1 MVMRR
6 GTLYNMSQ
14 TEPREEQQPRERRP
28 RSEIPPERRAAALA
42 QVRTLGDPVL
52 RESARPVETFDS
64 ELAALSRRMIA
75 VMRDAPGIGLA
86 ATQLGVV
93 KRMIVYQV
101 DDDPVTLVNPRIV
114 GASDDTEVLDEGC
127 LSLPGV
133 TVPVERPTLVRV
145 RARDLRGRRL
155 EYDAEDLEARVIQ
168 HEIDHLD
175 GVLIL
180 ERTSR
185 EERGRVLRELRERQT
200 AAVPSGSGL

>member
-1 MVMRR
+1 
-6 GTLYNMSQ
+6 
-14 TEPREEQQPRERRP
+14 
-28 RSEIPPERRAAALA
+28 
-42 QVRTLGDPVL
+42 
-52 RESARPVETFDS
+52 
-64 ELAALSRRMIA
+64 
-75 VMRDAPGIGLA
+75 MRDAPGIGLA

-114 GASDDTEVLDEGC
+114 EASDDTEVLDEGC

-133 TVPVERPTLVRV
+133 NVPVERPTLVRV

>member
-1 MVMRR
+1 MRR
-6 GTLYNMSQ
+6 GTLYDMSQ
-14 TEPREEQQPRERRP
+14 TEPREQQQPRERRP

-145 RARDLRGRRL
+145 RARDLRGRPL

>member
-1 MVMRR
+1 
-6 GTLYNMSQ
+6 MSQ
-14 TEPREEQQPRERRP
+14 TEPREQQQPRERRP

-145 RARDLRGRRL
+145 RARDLRGRPL

>member
-1 MVMRR
+1 
-6 GTLYNMSQ
+6 MSQ
-14 TEPREEQQPRERRP
+14 TEQHDERHPRERRP
-28 RSEIPPERRAAALA
+28 RPEIPPERRSAALA

-52 RESARPVETFDS
+52 RESAHPVETFDS

-86 ATQLGVV
+86 ATQLGIV
-93 KRMIVYQV
+93 KRVIVYQV
-101 DDDPVTLVNPRIV
+101 DDDPVTLVNPRV
-114 GASDDTEVLDEGC
+114 VRASQDTEVLDEGC

-133 TVPVERPTLVRV
+133 TVPVERPAAVRV

-155 EYDAEDLEARVIQ
+155 EYDAEDIEARVIQ

-185 EERGRVLRELRERQT
+185 EERGRVLRELRERET
-200 AAVPSGSGL
+200 AAVASGAAL

>member
-1 MVMRR
+1 
-6 GTLYNMSQ
+6 
-14 TEPREEQQPRERRP
+14 
-28 RSEIPPERRAAALA
+28 
-42 QVRTLGDPVL
+42 
-52 RESARPVETFDS
+52 
-64 ELAALSRRMIA
+64 
-75 VMRDAPGIGLA
+75 MRDAPGIGLA

-93 KRMIVYQV
+93 KRMIVYEV

-114 GASDDTEVLDEGC
+114 EASDDTEVLDEGC

-133 TVPVERPTLVRV
+133 NVPVERPTLVRV

-200 AAVPSGSGL
+200 AALPSGSGL

>member
-1 MVMRR
+1 MPIREILTYPEPFLKRVVSETDPRSPR
-6 GTLYNMSQ
+6 LAGLFTDLVDTLRSHHGGVGLSAPQLGESFRAIVVDMGSS
-14 TEPREEQQPRERRP
+14 PREG
-28 RSEIPPERRAAALA
+28 SHH
-42 QVRTLGDPVL
+42 
-52 RESARPVETFDS
+52 
-64 ELAALSRRMIA
+64 
-75 VMRDAPGIGLA
+75 GL
-86 ATQLGVV
+86 LC
-93 KRMIVYQV
+93 
-101 DDDPVTLVNPRIV
+101 LVNPRIV
-114 GASDDTEVLDEGC
+114 EASDDTEVLDEGC

-133 TVPVERPTLVRV
+133 NVPVERPTLVRV